1 MKRLLAFVS
10 LLALVSLPGFAAS
23 QKSKTITVTDPI
35 QVAGKQLKPGEYKLK
50 WDDTNNGSTTV
61 SFTQGKD
68 VVATVPAQIKQEK
81 NVSNATMET
90 NTSGGQNQL
99 QRVYTK
105 DGVLEFSGSNT
116 SGM

>member
-10 LLALVSLPGFAAS
+10 LLALVSLPGVAAS

-61 SFTQGKD
+61 TFTQGKD

>member
-10 LLALVSLPGFAAS
+10 LLALVSLPSFAAS
-23 QKSKTITVTDPI
+23 QKSKTLTLTDPI

-61 SFTQGKD
+61 TFTQGKD
-68 VVATVPAQIKQEK
+68 IVATVPAQIKQEK
-81 NVSNATMET
+81 NVSNAAMET